1 MYSLKEP
8 TYKSRFYINHTYL
21 AMLHGSG
28 SLKTTIKSYVLVN
41 QEYTCHA
48 VYFWFTKKDRLM
60 RVIF

>member
-21 AMLHGSG
+21 AMLHGFD
-28 SLKTTIKSYVLVN
+28 SLKSYLLVN
-41 QEYTCHA
+41 QEYTSHA